1 MVIGPFQIKKGE
13 DFDKIDY
20 LERVN
25 LSESIASVDEFSKK
39 LKAIGVPDGEGT
51 IYPKWF
57 VMNER
62 RHFVDFNHAFNQ
74 PESKETDGMVAY
86 VAFNVTSTKKTNAW
100 MLIGSTGVSRVFANG
115 KRVFAPKGRRSLFIY
130 RDLTKVPIAP
140 GDNLVVVK
148 IPRQDTLWGF
158 CAHLSLAGVKTAQ
171 ATLAAQSSLEKSIM
185 RKNIYYTFD
194 EPVAAAPRGAPFS
207 VKFTGHVRSIT
218 GERTGG
224 LVGNKVQW
232 DKATAQSGLHKVV
245 LEVNGKE
252 YYERLLV
259 GHPAHALQDALLEID
274 ALPFRLQ
281 EHGGFAALKARLGFL
296 ASQFEKNNAG
306 KGENPD
312 PIGGGRGWERRF
324 VHELWITQE
333 ALMRVRR
340 GEEPFSHVTG
350 LHLNGFVSRIDDSQ
364 QCYRIYVPSCYKK
377 DASALP
383 LVVILPTAVSA
394 AKPFLESPFLDDHH
408 LADRMAKLAERHGV
422 ILLWSGYHNRPT
434 GLPMESAHLAEVLEA
449 VGRNYLFD
457 RNRVTLMGMCSAAP
471 LAFDACASW
480 PGRFAGI
487 AVLNPEF
494 VLDQNM
500 PRNLVAA
507 FSKRKEFREWFMRGD
522 RMSAFLKRKTP
533 DVFIINDGGNE
544 PGHGDLKTSKAFVTK
559 AVRAGAP
566 VRFETPPRRESAHL
580 GAWEDLIEWA
590 AQQRGGIS
598 WEDGAER
605 VRRGSVQ
612 DVLTEK
618 FWVVIGSTG
627 NDEENAAN
635 ATVAEAIQAGWRKTH
650 FSGCRMV
657 MDSELAAEEMRNSNL
672 VLIGN
677 ARTNSV
683 WRELDRGLG
692 VTITGDGI
700 TWGERSWFGDG
711 IAIQAVMR
719 HPKNPARRIVVVGGL
734 NLSPESFGTLNL
746 SRDGW
751 FRYAVWGGG
760 DDGPELRDA
769 SL

>member
-1 MVIGPFQIKKGE
+1 MDADRQHGRIP
-13 DFDKIDY
+13 
-20 LERVN
+20 
-25 LSESIASVDEFSKK
+25 
-39 LKAIGVPDGEGT
+39 
-51 IYPKWF
+51 
-57 VMNER
+57 
-62 RHFVDFNHAFNQ
+62 
-74 PESKETDGMVAY
+74 
-86 VAFNVTSTKKTNAW
+86 
-100 MLIGSTGVSRVFANG
+100 VFANG
-115 KRVFAPKGRRSLFIY
+115 NVFSPQGQAIPVHIQ
-130 RDLTKVPIAP
+130 DLTKVPIAP

-148 IPRQDTLWGF
+148 IPRQDTLWDF
-158 CAHLSLAGVKTAQ
+158 ARTCPAGVKPPKP
-171 ATLAAQSSLEKSIM
+171 LAAQSSLEKSIM

-522 RMSAFLKRKTP
+522 RMSAFLKKNSRCFYHQRRRQRTGAWGFENIKG
-533 DVFIINDGGNE
+533 IRNQG
-544 PGHGDLKTSKAFVTK
+544 
-559 AVRAGAP
+559 RACGRACA
-566 VRFETPPRRESAHL
+566 FETPPRRSRHIWAH
-580 GAWEDLIEWA
+580 G
-590 AQQRGGIS
+590 
-598 WEDGAER
+598 
-605 VRRGSVQ
+605 
-612 DVLTEK
+612 
-618 FWVVIGSTG
+618 
-627 NDEENAAN
+627 
-635 ATVAEAIQAGWRKTH
+635 
-650 FSGCRMV
+650 
-657 MDSELAAEEMRNSNL
+657 
-672 VLIGN
+672 
-677 ARTNSV
+677 
-683 WRELDRGLG
+683 
-692 VTITGDGI
+692 
-700 TWGERSWFGDG
+700 
-711 IAIQAVMR
+711 
-719 HPKNPARRIVVVGGL
+719 RI
-734 NLSPESFGTLNL
+734 
-746 SRDGW
+746 
-751 FRYAVWGGG
+751 
-760 DDGPELRDA
+760 
-769 SL
+769 